1 MNIKVIQTEA
11 DIRACYETYR
21 HLRPHL
27 TEDAFVAQ
35 VQRQMALVF
44 QMVAAEVDGK
54 IVSATGFR
62 MMEFLAWGKI
72 IYIDDLVTH
81 PDVRGQGYGRALLDY
96 VKAQA
101 IANDCDGIQL
111 DSGHHRYGAHK
122 VYLNYGFI
130 ITSHHF
136 AMKLKE

>member
-1 MNIKVIQTEA
+1 MNIKVIQTEPE
-11 DIRACYETYR
+11 IRACYDTYR

-35 VQRQMALVF
+35 VLRQMKVGF
-44 QMVAAEVDGK
+44 QMVAVEVDGVV
-54 IVSATGFR
+54 VSATGFR
-62 MMEFLAWGKI
+62 MQEFLAWGKI

-81 PDVRGQGYGRALLDY
+81 PDVRSKGYGRALLDY

-101 IANDCDGIQL
+101 IAHDCDAVHL
-111 DSGHHRYGAHK
+111 DSGHQRYGAHK
-122 VYLNYGFI
+122 LYLNYGFI

-136 AMKLKE
+136 ALKLKG